1 VALPKM
7 GFTGD
12 PGQPVSCEGRA
23 EHPIL
28 RSYDVPRFSYLA
40 APALLLGYG
49 VARLIDGLDGHYGP
63 GWAWTIGHLF
73 FGISLTLFGVML
85 VGLRRAVSRYRV
97 LAAAAL
103 AAGLVGLLVF
113 IRSVIVDLIVG
124 FQAASR
130 ADMDRI
136 YPRYDGFPGGLPT
149 ALTRVLDNVGPAL
162 FIVGLLTLI
171 ILLAIVRPRRLPWRS
186 PALIAIGFACIT
198 VRLELLPL
206 AGAVILIGLLPMRAQ
221 RADSTLSGASGEV
234 CDVESPQLVGGSDG
248 HQESPAAGE

>member
-1 VALPKM
+1 M

-12 PGQPVSCEGRA
+12 PGQPVTREGRA

-28 RSYDVPRFSYLA
+28 RSCDVTRFSYLA

-63 GWAWTIGHLF
+63 GWAWTIGHVF
-73 FGISLTLFGVML
+73 FGISLTLFGVVL
-85 VGLRRAVSRYRV
+85 AGLRREVPRYRV
-97 LAAAAL
+97 IATAAL
-103 AAGLVGLLVF
+103 AAGVVGLLVF

-124 FQAASR
+124 FQGVSR

-149 ALTRVLDNVGPAL
+149 ALTRVLDNLGPAL
-162 FIVGLLTLI
+162 FIAGFLMLVI
-171 ILLAIVRPRRLPWRS
+171 QLAVVRPRRLSWRS
-186 PALIAIGFACIT
+186 PMLIAIGFACIT
-198 VRLELLPL
+198 VNLELLPV
-206 AGAVILIGLLPMRAQ
+206 AGAVMLTGLLPMRAQ

-234 CDVESPQLVGGSDG
+234 GNVESPQLVGGSDG